1 MINHLYYRFYRH
13 IMKLAHKYEW
23 HHMRT
28 SYVEDPSNNTISTL
42 VKCEWCGLSTI
53 TNRQIMCVNSGVDMV
68 PGQVEK

>member
-1 MINHLYYRFYRH
+1 
-13 IMKLAHKYEW
+13 
-23 HHMRT
+23 MRT

-53 TNRQIMCVNSGVDMV
+53 TNKQIMCVNSGVDMV